1 MQLKMQK
8 NLIYKYIAL
17 LTDGHADFAATSF
30 SQTKKRS
37 DIIDFIS
44 IFMEEYQQLFIRN
57 PNELYDWEVYMMPF
71 TKQAWWG
78 TFAFIILTPFL
89 LSISTVDCKCNQIL
103 SKNLFAIFNVFR
115 SLMVLISYYVI
126 FLSFK

>member
-1 MQLKMQK
+1 MKKEQK
-8 NLIYKYIAL
+8 FIIYKFTAL
-17 LTDGHADFAATSF
+17 LIDGHADFAATSF

-44 IFMEEYQQLFIRN
+44 IFMEEYQQVFIRN

-78 TFAFIILTPFL
+78 TLAFILLTPFL
-89 LSISTVDCKCNQIL
+89 LSLSTLNCKYDQIL
-103 SKNLFAIFNVFR
+103 RKILFSIFYNPFI
-115 SLMVLISYYVI
+115 MVLILQNSV
-126 FLSFK
+126 FPPF

>member
-1 MQLKMQK
+1 MKKQK
-8 NLIYKYIAL
+8 YYLIYKHTEF

-44 IFMEEYQQLFIRN
+44 IFMEEYQQVFIRN

-78 TFAFIILTPFL
+78 TLAFILLTPFL
-89 LSISTVDCKCNQIL
+89 LSLSTLNCKYNQIF
-103 SKNLFAIFNVFR
+103 SKILFSIFYILGLR
-115 SLMVLISYYVI
+115 
-126 FLSFK
+126 

>member
-1 MQLKMQK
+1 MHLTKSKQFR
-8 NLIYKYIAL
+8 IYKYTAL

-44 IFMEEYQQLFIRN
+44 IFMEEYQQVFIRN

-78 TFAFIILTPFL
+78 TLAFIILTPFL
-89 LSISTVDCKCNQIL
+89 LSISTLNCKCNL
-103 SKNLFAIFNVFR
+103 V
-115 SLMVLISYYVI
+115 
-126 FLSFK
+126 